1 MHMICFTNLIKPFF
15 NANVFWVGRASPPI
29 QTKSKN
35 VILFSLACHK
45 CWNNF
50 WNVCWQTKFMTK
62 NINKSETCFM
72 FSLPRD
78 VLIFQENKKI
88 NINWENVSFCRRS
101 PFPRL
106 EGYAGI
112 WMKIWTKKSPPPTT
126 MMKQSVWSVC
136 QY

>member
-1 MHMICFTNLIKPFF
+1 MFYEPNQTIFQCQCFL
-15 NANVFWVGRASPPI
+15 GGASTPI
-29 QTKSKN
+29 LTKSKN

-62 NINKSETCFM
+62 NVNNSETCFM

-88 NINWENVSFCRRS
+88 NINWENVSFFRRS
-101 PFPRL
+101 LFPRL
-106 EGYAGI
+106 EGE
-112 WMKIWTKKSPPPTT
+112 MWTKKSPRPHHQDKTISLVSLSVLVLNTYKTT
-126 MMKQSVWSVC
+126 
-136 QY
+136 